1 MRNFKPLLA
10 GLCFVL
16 VFAVVG
22 IGSGHAVPFSFEHNT
37 TISSTTIDG
46 LSAGQAVKITVTLDN
61 GNATNT
67 SQVWTAGD
75 AVSIEWDFNNGGL
88 VTTFTTPFQG
98 GFDNSDGSFITNGA
112 GTLTSVMSDWSDFAT
127 SDFTTNGAATEFT
140 WFLNGANPT
149 YFESNF
155 SFVSLSNIGELLN
168 PAAWSQVSSIPEPG
182 TLALFGLGL
191 VGLGRAARR
200 KRRA

>member
-16 VFAVVG
+16 VFTVAG
-22 IGSGHAVPFSFEHNT
+22 IDSGHAVPFSFEHNT
-37 TISSTTIDG
+37 TISSTTIGG
-46 LSAGQAVKITVTLDN
+46 LAPGQAVKITVTLDN
-61 GNATNT
+61 GNATNI
-67 SQVWTAGD
+67 SQVWTASD

-98 GFDNSDGSFITNGA
+98 GFDDSSGSFITNGA

-127 SDFTTNGAATEFT
+127 SDFTTNGPATEFT
-140 WFLNGANPT
+140 WFLNGGNPV
-149 YFESNF
+149 YFESNV
-155 SFVSLSNIGELLN
+155 SAVSLSNVSELLN

-191 VGLGRAARR
+191 LGLGRAARR
-200 KRRA
+200 KRGA